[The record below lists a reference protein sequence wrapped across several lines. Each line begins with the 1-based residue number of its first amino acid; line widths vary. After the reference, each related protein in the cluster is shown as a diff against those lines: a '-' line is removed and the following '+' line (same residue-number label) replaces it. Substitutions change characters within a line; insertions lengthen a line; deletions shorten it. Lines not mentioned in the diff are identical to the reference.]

1 MGVCEFVKKI
11 EDLRMKKGMMA
22 QADLAEA
29 LGVTQASISRWEK
42 NQLSIT
48 GLNII
53 GLAKFFE
60 VSADDLLGIERKDYT
75 E

>member
-1 MGVCEFVKKI
+1 MKKI

-22 QADLAEA
+22 QAELAEA

-42 NQLSIT
+42 NQLSIR
-48 GLNII
+48 GLNLIR
-53 GLAKFFE
+53 LSNFFE